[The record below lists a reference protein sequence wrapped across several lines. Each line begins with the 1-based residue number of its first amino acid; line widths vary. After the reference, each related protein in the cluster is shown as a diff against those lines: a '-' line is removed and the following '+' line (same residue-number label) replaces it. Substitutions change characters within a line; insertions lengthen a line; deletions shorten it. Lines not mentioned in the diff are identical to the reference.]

1 MLKVKDIMTKD
12 VITISPEVNIAT
24 AVEILLSHH
33 INGIPVVDDNG
44 KLLGIICQ
52 SDLVIQQKKMPIP
65 SLFALL
71 DGFIPFTSL
80 KHLEKEV
87 QKIAATT
94 VEQAM
99 TKKTVT
105 VGPDAGIDEVA
116 ELMVVKGFHTL
127 PVLDNEIL
135 IGIIGKEDVLKTLF
149 TVGTDSK

>member
-24 AVEILLSHH
+24 AVEILLSYH

-44 KLLGIICQ
+44 NLLGIICQ

-99 TKKTVT
+99 TKKIVT

-149 TVGTDSK
+149 TARSDSK